1 MCFLNI
7 NVEAPRADLSKAFDY
22 LAHELIIVKTKSY
35 YGFSFS
41 AHKLSSN
48 YLINRKQR
56 NKISRSYRYWQD
68 IPIQVREGFSGQY
81 NIYKNVFKYLYS
93 IFLSDFITC
102 HKSVI

>member
-1 MCFLNI
+1 MCFLKI
-7 NVEAPRADLSKAFDY
+7 NSRADFSKAFDY
-22 LAHELIIVKTKSY
+22 LAHELIIVKVKSS

-56 NKISRSYRYWQD
+56 NKISRLYNCWQG
-68 IPIQVREGFSGQY
+68 IPIKVREGFSGQF
-81 NIYKNVFKYLYS
+81 NIYKNVFKDLYS

>member
-1 MCFLNI
+1 MCFLKI
-7 NVEAPRADLSKAFDY
+7 NSRTDFSKAFDY
-22 LAHELIIVKTKSY
+22 LAHELIIVKVKSY

-56 NKISRSYRYWQD
+56 NKISRLYNCWQG
-68 IPIQVREGFSGQY
+68 IPIEVREGFSGQF
-81 NIYKNVFKYLYS
+81 NIYKNVFKDLYS